1 MYDYTI
7 IICTI
12 SIFHCVNL
20 SIITSYAII
29 SSSNTIMICT
39 VTDNFGK
46 REVYTVC
53 SSWVKNSHTMK
64 MRRDI
69 KISKTAI
76 F

>member
-1 MYDYTI
+1 MHDYTI

-53 SSWVKNSHTMK
+53 SSKLGKEQPHNEDEKRH
-64 MRRDI
+64 
-69 KISKTAI
+69 
-76 F
+76 